1 MPILSTI
8 GRRHWRVR
16 VLLATI
22 YIVLTVGAAAMVY
35 PFLLMMAGSTKSA
48 VDGTEWRLVPGFL
61 TDRTALYRKYL
72 EGLFNESLV
81 MMNAAYGTAWPSFQ
95 AAEFRPPNAAWA
107 AEWKAFIESPECP
120 PYSYSVGFLAT
131 PVSWKVTPEYLRAFK
146 AEARTEF
153 QDEIH
158 RLNRVWNT
166 EFSDWNT
173 FYVDPG
179 DYILRRVRPGAGAL
193 DTALTAFKARQ
204 PAGVR
209 YYFSAEGYFKTAF
222 LMPYYGRDLAA
233 YNRVHGTQWI
243 SWDQVHLSSSLPEG
257 EKERSEWNEFTGGIL
272 NLLWLCPEPAAAPP
286 YRDFLRAKYGG
297 IEAVNRLYRTHYA
310 DLDAVPLVEGIPE
323 QSMVLS
329 DWETFVQGW
338 HDPVQGRAYRL
349 PPEWIRIC
357 SVDFLFREHLRR
369 HYATVEKLNARFGTT
384 FASWED
390 VLPPQRDLHGLFFLD
405 NVSKLRREFVALN
418 YRTVA
423 DYLLVHGR
431 AMRNTLIYCGL
442 AVLCALIFNPMAAY
456 ALSRF
461 RPPFTHS
468 VLLFL
473 MMTMAFPPMVAQIP
487 VFLMMREFGLLNT
500 FWALILPGLAS
511 GYSIFL
517 LKGFFDSQ
525 PRELYE
531 SASLDGAGEVRIF
544 WIIAMGLSKPILA
557 VIALHA
563 FTAAYAN
570 FMMALLIC
578 QDQSMWTLM
587 PWLFQL
593 QQRCNVGVVY
603 ASLLVA
609 AIPSVLAFLL
619 CQRYILRGIVVPV
632 EK

>member
-1 MPILSTI
+1 M
-8 GRRHWRVR
+8 RA
-16 VLLATI
+16 LLAAI
-22 YIVLTVGAAAMVY
+22 YVALTVGAAAMVY
-35 PFLLMMAGSTKSA
+35 PFLLMLAGSTKSA
-48 VDGTEWRLVPGFL
+48 VDGTEWRLVPSFL

-95 AAEFRPPNAAWA
+95 AAEFASPNAAWA
-107 AEWKAFIESPECP
+107 AEWKSFIESPGCP
-120 PYSYSVGFLAT
+120 PFSCSAGFLAT
-131 PVSWKVTPEYLRAFK
+131 PVSWKVVPENLRKFK
-146 AEARTEF
+146 AEARAEF
-153 QDEIH
+153 QDDI
-158 RLNRVWNT
+158 RCLNRAWGT
-166 EFSDWNT
+166 EFSDWNA

-179 DYILRRVRPGAGAL
+179 DYLLRRVRPGSGAL
-193 DTALTAFKARQ
+193 DTALNGFKARQ
-204 PAGVR
+204 PAGAR

-222 LMPYYGRDLAA
+222 IMPFYGRDLDA
-233 YNRVHGTQWI
+233 YNRAHGTTYT
-243 SWDQVHLSSSLPEG
+243 SWDQLRLSSRLPDGRRERG
-257 EKERSEWNEFTGGIL
+257 EWTEFTGGIL
-272 NLLWLCPEPAAAPP
+272 NLLWLRADPSAAPL
-286 YRDFLRAKYGG
+286 YRAFLRAKYGS
-297 IEAVNRLYRTHYA
+297 IDTVNRLYRARYA
-310 DLDAVPLVEGIPE
+310 SWDEVPLVEGVPE
-323 QSMVLS
+323 RSMALS

-338 HDPVQGRAYRL
+338 SEPGQGRMHRL
-349 PPEWIRIC
+349 PPEQIRIC
-357 SVDFLFREHLRR
+357 SVDFLFREHLQRK
-369 HYATVEKLNARFGTT
+369 YGSLEALNARCGTA
-384 FASWED
+384 FASWQAA
-390 VLPPQRDLHGLFFLD
+390 LPPQRDLHSTFFLE
-405 NVSKLRREFVALN
+405 NAARLKWEFVARN

-461 RPPFTHS
+461 RPPFTHGA
-468 VLLFL
+468 LLFL
-473 MMTMAFPPMVAQIP
+473 MLTMAFPPMVAQIP
-487 VFLMMREFGLLNT
+487 VFLMMRESGLLNT

-544 WIIAMGLSKPILA
+544 WLIAMGLSKPILA

-603 ASLLVA
+603 ASLLA
-609 AIPSVLAFLL
+609 ASVPSVLAFLL